1 MARRYSRY
9 RKYSRRYRSR
19 GTGRSRAISNM
30 KSAYQQK
37 DNASVVLNV
46 QRNIACKK
54 NGLDS
59 PWNAGERDVAVLNIY
74 DCLAHSEFFT
84 NYAPMYDQFKID
96 RVRVKLTC
104 LGYPAFAGNTSSEVA
119 AGSFRT
125 TSYTIVTAWDRNG
138 LDENQVVFGSVTG
151 SGTSESPYT
160 FKISNKIADNI
171 ATYSSAVTKSLSAG
185 SAFSQTRYINCSSMQ
200 EKEQFVS
207 TDPLKS

>member
-74 DCLAHSEFFT
+74 DCLAHSEMAILFHKYIFNFILSFVFFFPLFPR
-84 NYAPMYDQFKID
+84 YF
-96 RVRVKLTC
+96 RCFC
-104 LGYPAFAGNTSSEVA
+104 LFIFNL
-119 AGSFRT
+119 FF
-125 TSYTIVTAWDRNG
+125 N
-138 LDENQVVFGSVTG
+138 
-151 SGTSESPYT
+151 
-160 FKISNKIADNI
+160 
-171 ATYSSAVTKSLSAG
+171 
-185 SAFSQTRYINCSSMQ
+185 
-200 EKEQFVS
+200 
-207 TDPLKS
+207 